1 MDQRVAVP
9 VRGAGCIT
17 EAIQNNTIVM
27 QKVAVPVRGAGCI
40 LLSRIGTLVG
50 GELLSP

>member
-1 MDQRVAVP
+1 M
-9 VRGAGCIT
+9 RGAGCIT

-40 LLSRIGTLVG
+40 IIRIIIFVAVG
-50 GELLSP
+50 LLLSP